1 MAFIV
6 ALDGPAGSGKGTVTK
21 ILAKKLGLV
30 NIDTGAMY
38 RCVALEMLNKNIE
51 LNDLEKIKDL
61 LNSINI
67 KLEEN
72 KNKQVVLLNGQDV
85 SDEIRSNKVT
95 KVVSQ
100 VSSIKEIREKLVEMQ
115 REMAKTK
122 DIIMEGRDITTVV
135 FPNADVKI
143 YLDADLEERA
153 KRRFEQNKKKNIEST
168 YEQVLNDMK
177 ARDENDKNKEFG
189 ALKIAKDAIVIDS
202 SKKSINEVVSE
213 ISKIVKKKKK
223 EIFLEERAYKERPD
237 SKLKMFERK
246 ALINI
251 THFVYRVLF
260 RIENI
265 GEKNIPEDGESYIVC
280 ANHLNYLD
288 AIAVITSSNR
298 FVRFMCKSSMFKNA
312 LFTWVL
318 HIGDTIPV
326 NREKNDIDAMKRS
339 IKALKSGEILGIF
352 PEGTRKGM
360 EKNLSAK
367 NGAAFMALRTKTKV
381 IPIGIQGSFK
391 PFTKV
396 YLNYGKPLDFSK
408 LLRCIIIKTFNII
421 QKYDFILII
430 CKIIRIKKC

>member
-21 ILAKKLGLV
+21 ILAQKLGLV

-38 RCVALEMLNKNIE
+38 RCVALEMLNKNIKLDE
-51 LNDLEKIKDL
+51 LDKIKEL
-61 LNSINI
+61 LNNI
-67 KLEEN
+67 DISLKET
-72 KNKQVVLLNGQDV
+72 KDKQIVLLNGQDV
-85 SDEIRSNKVT
+85 SSEIRTNRVT
-95 KVVSQ
+95 KIVSQ
-100 VSSIKEIREKLVEMQ
+100 VSSIKEIRDKLVELQ
-115 REMAKTK
+115 RNMAKSQ

-143 YLDADLEERA
+143 YLDADVEERA
-153 KRRFEQNKKKNIEST
+153 KRRYEQNVKKNIEST
-168 YEQVLNDMK
+168 YKQVLADMK
-177 ARDENDKNKEFG
+177 ARDENDKNKEYG

-202 SKKSINEVVSE
+202 SKKNINQVVSE
-213 ISKIVKKKKK
+213 IKNIVNKKKK
-223 EIFLEERAYKERPD
+223 EMVLEEKAYKEMPD
-237 SKLKMFERK
+237 SKKK
-246 ALINI
+246 AFWRSFLVHLV
-251 THFVYRVLF
+251 HFLYRIIF

-265 GEKNIPEDGESYIVC
+265 GEKGIPEDDKSYIVC

-318 HIGDTIPV
+318 HIGDVIPV
-326 NREKNDIDAMKRS
+326 NREKNDIEAMKRS
-339 IKALKSGEILGIF
+339 IKALKNKEVLGIF

-360 EKNLSAK
+360 EKNLDAK

-381 IPIGIQGSFK
+381 IPIGIQGTFK

-396 YLNYGKPLDFSK
+396 YLNYGKPLDFSEYYGK
-408 LLRCIIIKTFNII
+408 EKDKEILNKVTKEIMDNII
-421 QKYDFILII
+421 MLTNE
-430 CKIIRIKKC
+430 KK

>member
-143 YLDADLEERA
+143 YLDADVKERA
-153 KRRFEQNKKKNIEST
+153 RRRYKENLEKGINMT
-168 YEQVLNDMK
+168 YEEVLEKIKIRDHNDS
-177 ARDENDKNKEFG
+177 NKEIG
-189 ALKIAKDAIVIDS
+189 SLKIAEDAIVIDTTYLTIEQV
-202 SKKSINEVVSE
+202 KEKVADIIN
-213 ISKIVKKKKK
+213 
-223 EIFLEERAYKERPD
+223 
-237 SKLKMFERK
+237 K
-246 ALINI
+246 A
-251 THFVYRVLF
+251 
-260 RIENI
+260 
-265 GEKNIPEDGESYIVC
+265 
-280 ANHLNYLD
+280 
-288 AIAVITSSNR
+288 
-298 FVRFMCKSSMFKNA
+298 
-312 LFTWVL
+312 
-318 HIGDTIPV
+318 
-326 NREKNDIDAMKRS
+326 
-339 IKALKSGEILGIF
+339 
-352 PEGTRKGM
+352 KG
-360 EKNLSAK
+360 
-367 NGAAFMALRTKTKV
+367 G
-381 IPIGIQGSFK
+381 QQ
-391 PFTKV
+391 
-396 YLNYGKPLDFSK
+396 
-408 LLRCIIIKTFNII
+408 C
-421 QKYDFILII
+421 
-430 CKIIRIKKC
+430 

>member
-38 RCVALEMLNKNIE
+38 RCVALEMLNKNIKLDE
-51 LNDLEKIKDL
+51 LDKIKEL
-61 LNSINI
+61 LNNI
-67 KLEEN
+67 DISLKET
-72 KNKQVVLLNGQDV
+72 KDKQIVLLNGQDV
-85 SDEIRSNKVT
+85 SSEIRTNRVT
-95 KVVSQ
+95 KIVSQ
-100 VSSIKEIREKLVEMQ
+100 VSSIKEIRDKLVELQ
-115 REMAKTK
+115 RNMAKSQ

-143 YLDADLEERA
+143 YLDADVEERA
-153 KRRFEQNKKKNIEST
+153 KRRYEQNVKKNIEST
-168 YEQVLNDMK
+168 YKQVLADMK
-177 ARDENDKNKEFG
+177 ARDENDKNKEYG

-202 SKKSINEVVSE
+202 SKKNINQVVSE
-213 ISKIVKKKKK
+213 IKNIVNKKKK
-223 EIFLEERAYKERPD
+223 EMVLEEKAYKEMPD
-237 SKLKMFERK
+237 SKKK
-246 ALINI
+246 AFWRSFLVHLV
-251 THFVYRVLF
+251 HFLYRIIF

-265 GEKNIPEDGESYIVC
+265 GEKGIPEDDKSYIVC

-318 HIGDTIPV
+318 HIGDVIPV
-326 NREKNDIDAMKRS
+326 NREKNDIEAMKRS
-339 IKALKSGEILGIF
+339 IKALKNREVLGIF

-360 EKNLSAK
+360 EKNLDAK

-381 IPIGIQGSFK
+381 IPIGIQGTFK

-396 YLNYGKPLDFSK
+396 YLNYGKPLDFSEYYGK
-408 LLRCIIIKTFNII
+408 EKDKEILNKVTKEIMDNII
-421 QKYDFILII
+421 MLTNE
-430 CKIIRIKKC
+430 KK

>member
-189 ALKIAKDAIVIDS
+189 ALKIAKDATVIDS

-265 GEKNIPEDGESYIVC
+265 GEKSIPEDGESYIVC

-396 YLNYGKPLDFSK
+396 YLNYGKPLDFSEYYGK
-408 LLRCIIIKTFNII
+408 EKNKEVLNKVTKEIMDNIIKLTNE
-421 QKYDFILII
+421 
-430 CKIIRIKKC
+430 KK

>member
-135 FPNADVKI
+135 FPNAD
-143 YLDADLEERA
+143 R
-153 KRRFEQNKKKNIEST
+153 
-168 YEQVLNDMK
+168 
-177 ARDENDKNKEFG
+177 
-189 ALKIAKDAIVIDS
+189 
-202 SKKSINEVVSE
+202 KSVV
-213 ISKIVKKKKK
+213 
-223 EIFLEERAYKERPD
+223 
-237 SKLKMFERK
+237 
-246 ALINI
+246 
-251 THFVYRVLF
+251 
-260 RIENI
+260 
-265 GEKNIPEDGESYIVC
+265 
-280 ANHLNYLD
+280 
-288 AIAVITSSNR
+288 
-298 FVRFMCKSSMFKNA
+298 
-312 LFTWVL
+312 
-318 HIGDTIPV
+318 
-326 NREKNDIDAMKRS
+326 
-339 IKALKSGEILGIF
+339 
-352 PEGTRKGM
+352 
-360 EKNLSAK
+360 
-367 NGAAFMALRTKTKV
+367 
-381 IPIGIQGSFK
+381 
-391 PFTKV
+391 
-396 YLNYGKPLDFSK
+396 
-408 LLRCIIIKTFNII
+408 
-421 QKYDFILII
+421 
-430 CKIIRIKKC
+430 